1 MTLKSS
7 TPRSMQTGQNS
18 IAPENSLPQL
28 GQVRWG
34 SVLIFLTTSPRPQP
48 KASPRSAERCELG
61 QHSSWRTVFPVAR
74 AIESCAYTSASNRIS
89 EHISCG
95 SRPVA
100 PAAARST
107 PGMFRSE
114 VRSEEEDVF
123 VRGCLRR
130 RYLPAQ
136 SPGIKVADFLAVRPE
151 HRGNDD
157 GTLVEPE
164 RAGFNER

>member
-1 MTLKSS
+1 
-7 TPRSMQTGQNS
+7 
-18 IAPENSLPQL
+18 
-28 GQVRWG
+28 
-34 SVLIFLTTSPRPQP
+34 
-48 KASPRSAERCELG
+48 
-61 QHSSWRTVFPVAR
+61 
-74 AIESCAYTSASNRIS
+74 
-89 EHISCG
+89 
-95 SRPVA
+95 VA

-157 GTLVEPE
+157 GDARRTGAGPLASEPALIIS
-164 RAGFNER
+164 RAASLGP